1 MIRCIIVEDE
11 PLAQQVISNHITMLP
26 ELELVAICGTALAAF
41 DILLREKIDLIF
53 LDIKLPSITGID
65 FIKTLKDPPAVIFT
79 TAYSDFAIESY
90 ELNAV
95 DYLLKPITLERF
107 KASIHKYLKLNV
119 TEISAQKTHTFFKV
133 NGKFIKIQHAD
144 ILFAQSVKDYIVI
157 NTGLAEYVT
166 HMTMKYL
173 TELLPTQPFI
183 RVHRSFL
190 INIDNLDAVGKH
202 EVLIG
207 KYSIPLGKQYV
218 SEEMLKQRLG

>member
-41 DILLREKIDLIF
+41 DVLLREKIDLIF
-53 LDIKLPSITGID
+53 LDIKLPSISGID
-65 FIKTLKDPPAVIFT
+65 FIKTLKDPPAFIFT
-79 TAYSDFAIESY
+79 TAYSDFAIEGY

-95 DYLLKPITLERF
+95 DYLLKPITLDRF
-107 KASIHKYLKLNV
+107 KASIHKYLKLNI
-119 TEISAQKTHTFFKV
+119 TEISVPKIHTFFKV
-133 NGKFIKIQHAD
+133 NGKFVKIQHAD
-144 ILFAQSVKDYIVI
+144 ILFAQSVKDYIIV

-173 TELLPTQPFI
+173 SELLPSPPFI
-183 RVHRSFL
+183 RIHRSFL
-190 INIDNLDAVGKH
+190 VNMDKIDVFGKQ

-207 KYSIPLGKQYV
+207 KYSIPLGKQYI
-218 SEEMLKQRLG
+218 SAEELKQRIG